1 VSSDA
6 RVQSV
11 SWCVESLVSAESSSL
26 SAAACCWRVLLA
38 LRAAVA
44 RGLAAALGLGAAAAR
59 AVAAAPP
66 VGVRAELQLG
76 AATFQEEL
84 QQYLVV

>member
-1 VSSDA
+1 M
-6 RVQSV
+6 
-11 SWCVESLVSAESSSL
+11 
-26 SAAACCWRVLLA
+26 LLA

>member
-1 VSSDA
+1 M
-6 RVQSV
+6 
-11 SWCVESLVSAESSSL
+11 
-26 SAAACCWRVLLA
+26 LLA
-38 LRAAVA
+38 LRAAAA
-44 RGLAAALGLGAAAAR
+44 RGLTAALGLGAAAAR

-76 AATFQEEL
+76 AAAFQEEL